1 MSGTSTQ
8 PPETSKPGLNGFEET
23 VKDFWASRPRRP
35 KQGRKVAGVAAG
47 IGNRYGI
54 DPVVVRV
61 ALVAAT
67 VFGGIG
73 IGLYV
78 VGWLLFADEHDEV
91 SPIEGL
97 IGRGQTSMNPAFTVV
112 LACSLFF
119 VIPWSFAGNWF
130 DGGGFFGLGLI
141 LLALYLLHRSRGQF
155 NRPAVPPAPGHDAGF
170 TMTDGGTTV
179 SSSPDAP
186 PRWDPLGAA
195 PFAWDLPDPHPAPV
209 LADEPPAPPVPR
221 RRTSPIGKV
230 TFAVALVT
238 AGVLT
243 TLGISGVGWF
253 SPAHIIGVTLGVLG
267 VGLVAGALTGGGR
280 GLIGLAVPLSIAGVA
295 LTAVPFHAVGG
306 GVGNLDATPRS
317 AAELRP
323 VYEQT
328 AGNIDLDL
336 TELPPDTPVTATVRS
351 SVGNSTV
358 IVPDNADVQVTCES
372 PVGDIECL
380 GREHSGLGN
389 APITVTDQGS
399 DGPGG
404 PKYNLTVTTS
414 AGNVEVRRG

>member
-35 KQGRKVAGVAAG
+35 KQGRKVAGVAAA

-78 VGWLLFADEHDEV
+78 IGWLLFADEHDEV
-91 SPIEGL
+91 APIEGL
-97 IGRGQTSMNPAFTVV
+97 IGRGRTSMNPAFTVV

-179 SSSPDAP
+179 SSSTDAP
-186 PRWDPLGAA
+186 PQWDPLGAA

-209 LADEPPAPPVPR
+209 LADEPPPPPVPR
-221 RRTSPIGKV
+221 RRSSPVGKI

-243 TLGISGVGWF
+243 TLGLTGVAWF

-267 VGLVAGALTGGGR
+267 VGMVAGALTGGGR

-306 GVGNLDATPRS
+306 GVGNIDATPRS
-317 AAELRP
+317 AGEVLP
-323 VYEQT
+323 VYQQT

-336 TELPPDTPVTATVRS
+336 TQLPEGTPVTTTVRS
-351 SVGNSTV
+351 TLGSSTV
-358 IVPDNADVQVTCES
+358 IVPEDADVQVTCES
-372 PVGDIECL
+372 SVGDIECL

-389 APITVTDQGS
+389 APITVTDHGN
-399 DGPGG
+399 DGVGG
-404 PKYNLTVTTS
+404 PQYNLTVTTS
-414 AGNVEVRRG
+414 TGSVEVRRG